1 MPNKHA
7 AGCQCCAEGEC
18 SPCDKTISNVSVTY
32 GEETVSWAVNKA
44 INAIPGCTLVLRYC
58 GTPTVYDLLDYS
70 IDQAWDGRIG
80 DCWKAFSPPQ
90 YPFTTTG
97 SACMCAEEP
106 PPPPGGGGPGGGP
119 GGPVTP
125 GVCTLC
131 STWAAMYRITPL
143 SQKGLVSPCD
153 VQRYYIVTQAVNDV
167 HVRLKLKVWD
177 EVDVTLVFLG
187 GSPDQVFFAGVG
199 VTRKTEVQSFLKYE
213 VVNYYNNYCPKD
225 VDCNTAP
232 AVTCDPDDPNYD
244 PLDPGTS
251 YEGWAAWWCEFG
263 QQLAPVN
270 GVDPLDM
277 TTSAQNRY
285 LGCDDT
291 PNWVE
296 LTTSKYCYDTHCT
309 ECNWDIE
316 TCIAGDNDIPD
327 WQTQNPGDPLC
338 YFIHTDPNA
347 LPQRMPDDF
356 SDWPQYN
363 QLGPRSP
370 MSETCGAMQGSIPF
384 TFQRTQDACT
394 GEEPPCFGWKCGVAD
409 DFYVEYIE
417 TITVP
422 CNELCAT
429 HTLDRFSGPATLD
442 DVTLE
447 FTRCAFTQCSEGD
460 APETPCEGG
469 VSELWLEDCC
479 LDSGPA
485 PSTVTIP
492 LSSGWPGSTITLTIA
507 CAP

>member
-18 SPCDKTISNVSVTY
+18 SPCTKTITNVSVTY
-32 GEETVSWAVNKA
+32 GDETVSWSVNKA

-97 SACMCAEEP
+97 SACMCAEP
-106 PPPPGGGGPGGGP
+106 PPPPGGGGGPG

-131 STWAAMYRITPL
+131 STHVAPYRFTPPG
-143 SQKGLVSPCD
+143 QEGLVGGCD
-153 VQRYYIVTQAVNDV
+153 LQRYYIVTQAVNDV
-167 HVRLKLKVWD
+167 HVRLQLKVWD
-177 EVDVTLVFLG
+177 EVDLSLVFLG
-187 GSPDQVFFAGVG
+187 GSPDQVFQAGVS

-213 VVNYYNNYCPKD
+213 VVNYYNDYCPKD
-225 VDCNTAP
+225 VDCNAASAP
-232 AVTCDPDDPNYD
+232 TCQPTEVDIQYEW
-244 PLDPGTS
+244 PGWGP
-251 YEGWAAWWCEFG
+251 YYCEFG
-263 QQLAPVN
+263 TQFPTVPNVPDGSWYLLHQ
-270 GVDPLDM
+270 D
-277 TTSAQNRY
+277 RF

-291 PNWVE
+291 PNWIE
-296 LTTSKYCYDTHCT
+296 LTTSKYCVDSHCT

-316 TCIAGDNDIPD
+316 TCLPGDNDIPD
-327 WQTQNPGDPLC
+327 WQAQNPGDPLC
-338 YFIHTDPNA
+338 YFIYTDPNA

-363 QLGPRSP
+363 QDGPRKP
-370 MSETCGAMQGSIPF
+370 MSFTCGAMLGTTPF
-384 TFQRTQDACT
+384 TFTRSQDACF
-394 GEEPPCFGWKCGVAD
+394 GEEPPCFGYKCGQTGDQFVN
-409 DFYVEYIE
+409 YIE

-422 CNELCAT
+422 CNELCSA
-429 HTLDRFSGPATLD
+429 HTLDRFSGPASLD
-442 DVTLE
+442 DITLE
-447 FTRCAFTQCSEGD
+447 FTRCVLTQCAEGD
-460 APETPCEGG
+460 APETPCTAG

-479 LDSGPA
+479 LDTGPA
-485 PSTVTIP
+485 PATVTIP
-492 LSSGWPGSTITLTIA
+492 FSAGWPGPTVTLTIA